1 MEKILE
7 TLLNYLTQKS
17 TYVGLLAV
25 CTAFGLALKPELSDA
40 IITCALGVFGLVQ
53 VIVNERAHK
62 GDK

>member
-1 MEKILE
+1 MEKILS

-25 CTAFGLALKPELSDA
+25 GTAFGLALKPELSDA

-53 VIVNERAHK
+53 VIVNEHK